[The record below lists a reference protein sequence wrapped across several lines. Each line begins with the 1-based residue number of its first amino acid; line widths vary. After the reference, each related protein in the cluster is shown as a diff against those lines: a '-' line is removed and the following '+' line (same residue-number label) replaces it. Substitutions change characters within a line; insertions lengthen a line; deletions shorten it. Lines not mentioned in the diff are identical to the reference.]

1 MRRAALANRARRII
15 VNTVPKKQRAQAQRL
30 YRPLVAQAYRGDA
43 VECPICG
50 GRFRKFLKKHAASGT
65 PRPGARCARCGSLER
80 HRLLWLYLRDGTDLL
95 ARPARLLH
103 FAPEPGIAEK
113 LQALPGCDYLS
124 ADLDAPPAMV
134 CMDVQDIPADDGS
147 FDAVICNHVLEH
159 VPDDRRAMRE
169 IRRVLKPG
177 GWAIIGVPLQRKR
190 ATSFEDPAITSPEER
205 EQVYGQFDHVRVY
218 GRDYPDRLRECG
230 FEVEMVRYAE
240 RLGAERARRFG
251 LVADAAIPVC
261 RMA

>member
-1 MRRAALANRARRII
+1 MGNALANRARRTI
-15 VNTVPKKQRAQAQRL
+15 VRAVPKKQRARAQRL
-30 YRPLVAQAYRGDA
+30 YRPAVAFAYRGDA

-50 GRFRKFLKKHAASGT
+50 GRFRRFLSKHAASGK

-95 ARPARLLH
+95 GRPTRLLH

-113 LQALPGCDYLS
+113 LQALPDCDYLS

-134 CMDVQDIPADDGS
+134 RMDVQEIAAANES

-159 VPDDRRAMRE
+159 VPDDRRALRE

-177 GWAIIGVPLQRKR
+177 GWAILGVPLQRKR
-190 ATSFEDPAITSPEER
+190 ANSFEDPSITSPEER

-230 FEVEMVRYAE
+230 FDVEMVRYAE
-240 RLGAERARRFG
+240 RLGADGARRYG
-251 LVADAAIPVC
+251 L
-261 RMA
+261 